1 MLYRRYLKNPRVFLS
16 DRKNK
21 VSLSRSCSAVKAVF
35 EGKNKVYHYASVNQ
49 SIIHRGSYVGPW
61 SRLNRCLIG
70 RYCSIGPDVHII
82 SGRHPISERPSSHPC
97 FFSTKMQAGFTYV
110 EEDSFEELVFIDKNR
125 GLVVEIGSDVW
136 IGSRASIMA
145 GVRIGHGAIIAAGS
159 LLTKDAEPYG
169 IYVGSPAKLVR
180 YRFEEETRHYLLKLK
195 WWDRSEEWIMQNLN
209 FFLSFE
215 RPAL

>member
-1 MLYRRYLKNPRVFLS
+1 
-16 DRKNK
+16 
-21 VSLSRSCSAVKAVF
+21 
-35 EGKNKVYHYASVNQ
+35 
-49 SIIHRGSYVGPW
+49 
-61 SRLNRCLIG
+61 
-70 RYCSIGPDVHII
+70 
-82 SGRHPISERPSSHPC
+82 
-97 FFSTKMQAGFTYV
+97 MQAGFTYV

-195 WWDRSEEWIMQNLN
+195 WWDRSEAWIMQNLN